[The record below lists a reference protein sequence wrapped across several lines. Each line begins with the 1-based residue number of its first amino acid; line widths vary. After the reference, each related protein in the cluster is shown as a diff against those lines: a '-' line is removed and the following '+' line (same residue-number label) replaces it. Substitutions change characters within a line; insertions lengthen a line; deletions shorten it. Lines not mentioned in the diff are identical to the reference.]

1 MKKSTYSILAVL
13 IFLVVVA
20 APAIFL
26 FTGCDVSGPTTSEK
40 TAAAATAAM
49 DRAAEATPIPQ
60 VTNFL
65 ERKTIAKWVETWDK
79 PSVPCYVYLY
89 SYGVCVGYYVSNGK
103 PASTQS
109 YLIPES
115 SYQRLLS
122 NDNYSVHTMAQ
133 APDLDGTYGTNN
145 PGIRFFTAGGIAVEW
160 AGAGA
165 TYLYSNA
172 PIKTLNVPL
181 LGE

>member
-1 MKKSTYSILAVL
+1 MKKL
-13 IFLVVVA
+13 IF
-20 APAIFL
+20 IFTL
-26 FTGCDVSGPTTSEK
+26 IFGLTIVTGCDVNYEQPASVK
-40 TAAAATAAM
+40 TAETANNAM
-49 DRAAEATPIPQ
+49 ESAITATPIPT
-60 VTNFL
+60 VTHFL

-79 PSVPCYVYLY
+79 PSLPCYVYLY
-89 SYGVCVGYYVSNGK
+89 SHGVCIGYYISNGK

-109 YLIPES
+109 YLIPEE
-115 SYQRLLS
+115 SYQRVRSADGYS
-122 NDNYSVHTMAQ
+122 NTLMTQ

-145 PGIRFFTAGGIAVEW
+145 PGIRFFTASGVAVEW

-181 LGE
+181 LGD

>member
-1 MKKSTYSILAVL
+1 MKRIAIL
-13 IFLVVVA
+13 FA
-20 APAIFL
+20 ALFAL
-26 FTGCDVSGPTTSEK
+26 ATVFTGCTFPAPTTSE
-40 TAAAATAAM
+40 TTSIAANKAMDKAAM
-49 DRAAEATPIPQ
+49 ATPIPQ
-60 VTNFL
+60 VSNFL
-65 ERKTIAKWVETWDK
+65 ERKTIAQWVETWDK
-79 PSVPCYVYLY
+79 PSIPCYVYLY

-115 SYQRLLS
+115 SYQTLRS
-122 NDNYSVHTMAQ
+122 SDGVSIRAITQ
-133 APDLDGTYGTNN
+133 APDLDGTYGSNN
-145 PGIRFFTAGGIAVEW
+145 PGIRFFTASGIAVEW

-181 LGE
+181 LGD